1 MYLKEQTLHVVFC
14 APLSAPLSQLAVS
27 LEVQKSSLGAQ
38 DDTEQ
43 DGVEGVDAQDGTEQD
58 GAKGVATQV
67 DTEQDGVEALL
78 FRMIQIGTTERIRQM
93 LKKPRVRVT
102 TLLIIEVILSDDFME
117 GRRRERLFGPTDA
130 DDVNVVASG
139 DVSDLDSDA
148 DDEDVMEDNGAV
160 HDVKGVDDVEDMPLN
175 DDISNESLFDL
186 TSVDLRDISE
196 NGWVTY
202 DEEHSGK
209 PYDKELLE
217 TLELVPLPTTIVGL
231 RSAVVYADPP
241 PPTWDVL
248 LLLPKELWARIAEET
263 NRSEVFGGRVPLC
276 RHVRRAD
283 SGNTLTC
290 SQIWHDTWDD
300 GKSIPPSLKKKIRF
314 RKGKRGSDEE
324 EE

>member
-1 MYLKEQTLHVVFC
+1 
-14 APLSAPLSQLAVS
+14 
-27 LEVQKSSLGAQ
+27 
-38 DDTEQ
+38 
-43 DGVEGVDAQDGTEQD
+43 
-58 GAKGVATQV
+58 
-67 DTEQDGVEALL
+67 
-78 FRMIQIGTTERIRQM
+78 
-93 LKKPRVRVT
+93 
-102 TLLIIEVILSDDFME
+102 ME

-160 HDVKGVDDVEDMPLN
+160 YDVEGVDDVEDMPLN

-186 TSVDLRDISE
+186 TSGDLRDISE

-202 DEEHSGK
+202 DEEHS
-209 PYDKELLE
+209 
-217 TLELVPLPTTIVGL
+217 ELVPLPTTIVGI

-241 PPTWDVL
+241 SWDVL

-263 NRSEVFGGRVPLC
+263 NRSEVFGGRVPLR

>member
-1 MYLKEQTLHVVFC
+1 
-14 APLSAPLSQLAVS
+14 
-27 LEVQKSSLGAQ
+27 
-38 DDTEQ
+38 
-43 DGVEGVDAQDGTEQD
+43 
-58 GAKGVATQV
+58 
-67 DTEQDGVEALL
+67 
-78 FRMIQIGTTERIRQM
+78 
-93 LKKPRVRVT
+93 
-102 TLLIIEVILSDDFME
+102 ME

-160 HDVKGVDDVEDMPLN
+160 YDVEGVDDVEDMPLN

-186 TSVDLRDISE
+186 TSGDLRDISE

-202 DEEHSGK
+202 DEEHS
-209 PYDKELLE
+209 
-217 TLELVPLPTTIVGL
+217 ELVPLPTTIVGI

-241 PPTWDVL
+241 SWDVL

-263 NRSEVFGGRVPLC
+263 NRSEVFGGRVPLR

-300 GKSIPPSLKKKIRF
+300 GKSIPPSLEKKIRF